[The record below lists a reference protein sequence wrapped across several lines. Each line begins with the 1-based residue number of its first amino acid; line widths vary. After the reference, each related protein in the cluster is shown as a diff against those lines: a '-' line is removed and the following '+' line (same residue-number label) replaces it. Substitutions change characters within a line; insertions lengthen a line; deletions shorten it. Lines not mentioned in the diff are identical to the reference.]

1 MAYEFSALRLQRVI
15 LGFTKGIVIPTILSN
30 NSMHIKRCRRV
41 CVTSHWRWMRRGWK
55 WRAWDK
61 ISSMSTR
68 RKVRS
73 SSNTST
79 LWSLHFI
86 INGSNMRIEKH
97 RSKRKMT
104 NLGMSWPM
112 VSGKHLMFVSMGDQM
127 WHAILASNALYVL
140 HWRCNTG
147 QCHELTYVGASTH
160 LILSRRTCRCVHRS
174 CFTSTWF

>member
-1 MAYEFSALRLQRVI
+1 MAFEFSALRLQRVI
-15 LGFTKGIVIPTILSN
+15 LGFTKGIDIPTILSNN

-79 LWSLHFI
+79 PWSLRFI
-86 INGSNMRIEKH
+86 INGSNTRIEKH
-97 RSKRKMT
+97 CSKRKMK

-112 VSGKHLMFVSMGDQM
+112 VAGKHLMIVSMGDQM
-127 WHAILASNALYVL
+127 WHAILASSAFYVFHWSVILANAMSSPML
-140 HWRCNTG
+140 
-147 QCHELTYVGASTH
+147 EPPLT
-160 LILSRRTCRCVHRS
+160 
-174 CFTSTWF
+174 